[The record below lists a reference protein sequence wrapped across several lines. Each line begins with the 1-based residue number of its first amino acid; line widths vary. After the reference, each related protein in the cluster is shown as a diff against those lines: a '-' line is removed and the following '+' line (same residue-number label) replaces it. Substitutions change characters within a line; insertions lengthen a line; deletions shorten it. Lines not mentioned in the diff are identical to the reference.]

1 MPKHSDFQQI
11 YNTMVKKYG
20 EKKGKQ
26 VYYAWLNKHKLD
38 DTKPMPKNLKE
49 SSRDLE
55 IVDDVYDLTKL
66 HPDFQAIYDSF
77 EAQDQINNFYS
88 FLDENDL
95 NPTQAFPIDSID
107 WKLIEALK
115 DFKWKTAK
123 PTLVQTQQKKGK
135 VYQFETAEVATSGN
149 LVTYV
154 SKELE
159 RAARTLI
166 GKSPNLNHQRYDLVG
181 NNYVIDAE
189 YSDGK
194 VQGYAYIE
202 DPEINKLFAEGRIYQ
217 TSLDGQ
223 FRGKMSIG
231 DKGKLVGGLVLDSF
245 AFLTDDVPAGIDST
259 NINLWESIKEKLMIT
274 NNKDGVK
281 KMEKETTPTTEVK
294 KEETPLK
301 ESKPDSE
308 TKESGKEEKPE
319 LDVDAKIKEAIDAH
333 EKEKAKELKEAKEQ
347 EDKTKEEQDKLIE
360 DKVSEKLREYNK
372 TEATGKGEVE
382 EKSDPTQPEFDL
394 NSYLA
399 EACRKSHGDG
409 NAFKS
414 MLSSKV
420 IDGGKLREAD
430 YTPSAAGSAIPE
442 IWADNVLRLTP
453 SRKSALANAI
463 NWHDDI
469 KGKPGEKLYLPTI
482 STVTF
487 GSATEDTAPTDQ
499 APTTSAVAISISERI
514 AGLTISRAVLEDAV
528 PDLFTKIN
536 QEIRDGYEWDVD
548 GVAKG
553 WLDSPDTALAGTV
566 LEAGAMAGTVIAKA
580 IGSMRAATQEPYF
593 LIMHPVQE
601 ASCLQDSQFVDAAE
615 YGDSSVVRG
624 GKVRTYLGI
633 EVHTSPQ
640 ITSTGGTYRAY
651 LLGKDALQASSKRDV
666 TLDTDY
672 DVQTRQHLWAA
683 TARWGG
689 TIGNHNQVVEVATVD

>member
-1 MPKHSDFQQI
+1 
-11 YNTMVKKYG
+11 MVKKYG
-20 EKKGKQ
+20 DKKGKQ
-26 VYYAWLNKHKLD
+26 VYYAYLNKHKLD

-49 SSRDLE
+49 DMEGSESSKDLE
-55 IVDDVYDLTKL
+55 IADNVYDLTKL

-77 EAQDQINNFYS
+77 EAQDMRDNFYTW
-88 FLDENDL
+88 LDENDL
-95 NPTQAFPIDSID
+95 NPTEAFPIDSVD
-107 WKLIEALK
+107 WSLIEALK

-123 PTLVQTQQKKGK
+123 PTLINTQQKKGK
-135 VYQFETAEVATSGN
+135 VYQFETAEVTTSGN

-194 VQGYAYIE
+194 VQGYAYVE
-202 DPEINKLFAEGRIYQ
+202 DPEINNLYAEGRIYQ

-223 FRGKMSIG
+223 FRGKLSIG

-281 KMEKETTPTTEVK
+281 QMSEKEKTTPTTEVK
-294 KEETPLK
+294 KEDTPLK
-301 ESKPDSE
+301 EAKD
-308 TKESGKEEKPE
+308 TKTEPKEIVP
-319 LDVDAKIKEAIDAH
+319 DVDTKIKEAIDAH
-333 EKEKAKELKEAKEQ
+333 EKEKAEEAKKLKEAKEQ
-347 EDKTKEEQDKLIE
+347 EDKLKEEQDKIIE
-360 DKVSEKLREYNK
+360 DKVTEKLKEFNK
-372 TEATGKGEVE
+372 TEATGKGETE
-382 EKSDPTQPEFDL
+382 EKSVPTKPEFDL

-399 EACRKSHGDG
+399 EACRRSHGDG
-409 NAFKS
+409 NTFKS
-414 MLSSKV
+414 MLSGKAV
-420 IDGGKLREAD
+420 DGGKLMEAD

-482 STVTF
+482 QTVTF
-487 GSATEDTAPTDQ
+487 GAATEDTAPTDQ
-499 APTTSAVAISISERI
+499 APTTAAVAITISERI

-601 ASCLQDSQFVDAAE
+601 ASCLQDSQFTDASE
-615 YGDSSVVRG
+615 YGDSSIVKG
-624 GKVRTYLGI
+624 GKVNRYLGI
-633 EVHTSPQ
+633 EIHTSPQ
-640 ITSTGGTYRAY
+640 ITATGGTYRAY

-689 TIGNHNQVVEVATVD
+689 TIGNHLQVVEVATVD